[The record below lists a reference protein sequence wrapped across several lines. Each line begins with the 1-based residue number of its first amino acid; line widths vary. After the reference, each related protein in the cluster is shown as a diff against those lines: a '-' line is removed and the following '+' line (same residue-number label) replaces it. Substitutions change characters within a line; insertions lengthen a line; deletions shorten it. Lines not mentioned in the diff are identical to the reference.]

1 MRQIYPLKNLSDTSL
16 NTHTLVELFPPTIA
30 DAKHRITLIKPR
42 AYASTRNF
50 LNGAVTRLSPY
61 ISHGFV
67 SLADIAPAIEAK
79 YPAEECEKLLME
91 FGWREFFQHVWRH
104 LGDGVLRDVKPGLHG
119 VNYSAEFPA
128 DIAEARTGIPA
139 IDEAVRELYATGYL
153 HNHARMWL
161 ASYVV
166 HLRKV
171 HWRAGADWMI
181 AHLLDGDFGSN
192 HLSWQW
198 VAGTFSGKPYLFNA
212 ENVAR
217 YAPAWDSA
225 GSEIDTSYEALD
237 EIARSQKVLLPNP
250 KVSRAA
256 LLEGFTPPTL
266 KAQPDQALRS
276 INGSNA
282 APVLQSE
289 VTLIHPWDLAEP
301 AMETNQKQRLG
312 IIHLPFHAEFPW
324 SERRWNFVM
333 TRMREVTS
341 DIFMGDV
348 RELIR
353 ENKNIKFSA
362 TATYNFGYREA
373 LSASNV
379 LLSPI
384 RRFTDDPEKM
394 CGSFTKFW
402 SAIGRERANKG
413 AWRKS

>member
-1 MRQIYPLKNLSDTSL
+1 MSLKYSDDTLS
-16 NTHTLVELFPPTIA
+16 TLIDLFPPTLA
-30 DAKHRITLIKPR
+30 DANHRITLIKPR

-61 ISHGFV
+61 ITHGFV

-104 LGDGVLRDVKPGLHG
+104 LGDGVLRDVKPGLYG
-119 VNYSAEFPA
+119 VIYSPDFPA

-139 IDEAVRELYATGYL
+139 IDGAVRELYATGYL

-171 HWRAGADWMI
+171 HWLAGANWMI
-181 AHLLDGDFGSN
+181 AHLHDGDFGSN

-217 YAPAWDSA
+217 YAPDWA
-225 GSEIDTSYEALD
+225 SEGTAIDVSYEALD
-237 EIARSQKVLLPNP
+237 EIARSQKTVGINPNAR
-250 KVSRAA
+250 KIEA
-256 LLEGFTPPTL
+256 TPVPPL
-266 KAQPDQALRS
+266 FAQPADNLMNTDARK
-276 INGSNA
+276 A
-282 APVLQSE
+282 APVIASE
-289 VTLIHPWDLAEP
+289 VMLIHPWDLAEP
-301 AMETNQKQRLG
+301 AIETNAKLRLG
-312 IIHLPFHAEFPW
+312 IIHTPFHVEFPW

-341 DIFMGDV
+341 DIFIGDV
-348 RELIR
+348 SELIR
-353 ENKNIKFSA
+353 ENINTKFSA
-362 TATYNFGYREA
+362 TATYNFGYREV
-373 LSASNV
+373 LSAANV

-384 RRFTDDPEKM
+384 KRFTADPEKM

-402 SAIGRERANKG
+402 AAVGRERVDR
-413 AWRKS
+413 AWRRKS

>member
-1 MRQIYPLKNLSDTSL
+1 LS
-16 NTHTLVELFPPTIA
+16 TLIDLFPPTLA
-30 DAKHRITLIKPR
+30 DAEHRIALIKPR

-61 ISHGFV
+61 ITHGFI
-67 SLADIAPAIEAK
+67 SLADVAPAIEAK

-104 LGDGVLRDVKPGLHG
+104 LGDAVLRDVKPGLHG
-119 VNYSAEFPA
+119 VNYSPDFPA

-139 IDEAVRELYATGYL
+139 IDGPVRELYATGYL

-212 ENVAR
+212 ENVLR
-217 YAPAWDSA
+217 YAPDWAS
-225 GSEIDTSYEALD
+225 GSTVIDTSYEALD
-237 EIARSQKVLLPNP
+237 EIARSQKILGTGPNAC
-250 KVSRAA
+250 KIEAT
-256 LLEGFTPPTL
+256 LMPPL
-266 KAQPDQALRS
+266 FAQPTDNL
-276 INGSNA
+276 INAYARKS
-282 APVLQSE
+282 APVLASE
-289 VTLIHPWDLAEP
+289 VMLIHPWGLAEP
-301 AMETNQKQRLG
+301 AIEMNKKPRLG
-312 IIHLPFHAEFPW
+312 IIHTPFHAEFPW
-324 SERRWNFVM
+324 SERCWNFVM

-341 DIFMGDV
+341 DIFIGDV
-348 RELIR
+348 SELIR
-353 ENKNIKFSA
+353 ENQNIKFSSA
-362 TATYNFGYREA
+362 ATYNFGYRETLLA
-373 LSASNV
+373 ANV
-379 LLSPI
+379 SLSPI
-384 RRFTDDPEKM
+384 RRFTQDPEKM

-402 SAIGRERANKG
+402 AAVGRERADRGSRNG
-413 AWRKS
+413 RRKS

>member
-1 MRQIYPLKNLSDTSL
+1 LS
-16 NTHTLVELFPPTIA
+16 TLVDLFPPTIA
-30 DAKHRITLIKPR
+30 DAEHRITLIKPR

-61 ISHGFV
+61 ITHGFV

-79 YPAEECEKLLME
+79 YPLEECEKLLME

-104 LGDGVLRDVKPGLHG
+104 LGDDILRDVKPGLYG
-119 VNYSAEFPA
+119 VNYSPDFPA

-139 IDEAVRELYATGYL
+139 IDCAVRELYATGYL

-212 ENVAR
+212 ENVFR
-217 YAPAWDSA
+217 YAPDWNSA
-225 GSEIDTSYEALD
+225 GTEIDRSYEALD
-237 EIARSQKVLLPNP
+237 EIARTQKALLPNP
-250 KVSRAA
+250 KYATSEPTPQPQ
-256 LLEGFTPPTL
+256 LFT
-266 KAQPDQALRS
+266 QPDDQAPRR
-276 INGSNA
+276 NTPNA
-282 APVLQSE
+282 APVLASG
-289 VTLIHPWDLAEP
+289 VMLIHPWDLAEP
-301 AMETNQKQRLG
+301 AMGAEQAPRVG
-312 IIHLPFHAEFPW
+312 IIHLPFHADFPW
-324 SERRWNFVM
+324 SKRRWDFVM
-333 TRMREVTS
+333 TRMRELTS
-341 DIFMGDV
+341 EIFIGDV
-348 RELIR
+348 SEFIR
-353 ENKNIKFSA
+353 ENKNIQFRA

-373 LSASNV
+373 LSASNIV
-379 LLSPI
+379 LSPI
-384 RRFTDDPEKM
+384 RRFTADPEKM

-402 SAIGRERANKG
+402 AAVGRERVQFAGRTKTTS
-413 AWRKS
+413 K

>member
-1 MRQIYPLKNLSDTSL
+1 VCVKVVPENFGDILS
-16 NTHTLVELFPPTIA
+16 TLIDLFPPTFA
-30 DAKHRITLIKPR
+30 DAEHRITLIKPR

-61 ISHGFV
+61 ITHGFV
-67 SLADIAPAIEAK
+67 SLADIAPLIEAK
-79 YPAEECEKLLME
+79 YPVEECEKLLME

-104 LGDGVLRDVKPGLHG
+104 LGDGVLRDVKPGLYG
-119 VNYSAEFPA
+119 INYSPDFPA

-139 IDEAVRELYATGYL
+139 IDCAVRELYETGYL

-166 HLRKV
+166 HMRKV

-217 YAPAWDSA
+217 YAPDWSSA
-225 GSEIDTSYEALD
+225 GTAIDTSYEALD
-237 EIARSQKVLLPNP
+237 EIARSQKTMDIHPSARKLEATLLP
-250 KVSRAA
+250 
-256 LLEGFTPPTL
+256 TL
-266 KAQPDQALRS
+266 SAQPVDNL
-276 INGSNA
+276 INADARKS
-282 APVLQSE
+282 APVLASE
-289 VTLIHPWDLAEP
+289 VMLIHPWDLADP
-301 AMETNQKQRLG
+301 AIVEANQKQRLG

-333 TRMREVTS
+333 TRMLEVAD
-341 DIFMGDV
+341 DIFVGDV
-348 RELIR
+348 SELIR
-353 ENKNIKFSA
+353 ENKNIKFGA

-373 LSASNV
+373 LSASNT

-384 RRFTDDPEKM
+384 RRFTQDPEKM

-402 SAIGRERANKG
+402 AAIGRQRVDRDLRNG
-413 AWRKS
+413 RRKS

>member
-1 MRQIYPLKNLSDTSL
+1 MN
-16 NTHTLVELFPPTIA
+16 TLVDLFPPTIA
-30 DAKHRITLIKPR
+30 DAEHRITQIKPR

-61 ISHGFV
+61 ITHGYV

-91 FGWREFFQHVWRH
+91 FGWREFFQHAWRH
-104 LGDGVLRDVKPGLHG
+104 LGDGVLRDVKPGLYG
-119 VNYSAEFPA
+119 VNYSTDFPA
-128 DIAEARTGIPA
+128 DIAEARTSIPV
-139 IDEAVRELYATGYL
+139 IDAAVRELYATGYL

-217 YAPAWDSA
+217 YAPTWASA
-225 GSEIDTSYEALD
+225 GTAIDTSYEALD
-237 EIARSQKVLLPNP
+237 EIAHSQKT
-250 KVSRAA
+250 VS
-256 LLEGFTPPTL
+256 
-266 KAQPDQALRS
+266 AQPSARKVEAMFEPELFVQPADNLT
-276 INGSNA
+276 NA
-282 APVLQSE
+282 DARKTAPVLASE
-289 VTLIHPWDLAEP
+289 VTLIHPWDLAKP
-301 AMETNQKQRLG
+301 AVETNKKPRLG
-312 IIHLPFHAEFPW
+312 IIHAPFHAEFPW
-324 SERRWNFVM
+324 SQRRWHFVM
-333 TRMREVTS
+333 TRMREVTD
-341 DIFMGDV
+341 DIFVGDISQLV
-348 RELIR
+348 R
-353 ENKNIKFSA
+353 ENKNTKFSA
-362 TATYNFGYREA
+362 TVTYNFGYREA

-384 RRFTDDPEKM
+384 PRFTQDPEKM
-394 CGSFTKFW
+394 CSSFTRFW
-402 SAIGRERANKG
+402 AAVGRERVDRG
-413 AWRKS
+413 GRRKS

>member
-1 MRQIYPLKNLSDTSL
+1 LSPENYGDTL
-16 NTHTLVELFPPTIA
+16 NTLVDLFPPTLA
-30 DAKHRITLIKPR
+30 DAEHRITLIKPR

-50 LNGAVTRLSPY
+50 LNGSVTRLSPY
-61 ISHGFV
+61 ITHGFV

-104 LGDGVLRDVKPGLHG
+104 LGDGILRDVKPGLYG
-119 VNYSAEFPA
+119 VNYSLDFPA
-128 DIAEARTGIPA
+128 DIAEARTGIPV
-139 IDEAVRELYATGYL
+139 IDGAVRELYATGYL

-198 VAGTFSGKPYLFNA
+198 VAATFSGKPYLFNA

-217 YAPAWDSA
+217 YAPDWSSTGTA
-225 GSEIDTSYEALD
+225 IDMSYEALD
-237 EIARSQKVLLPNP
+237 EIARSQKILGTHPGARKIEATFMPRLAP
-250 KVSRAA
+250 
-256 LLEGFTPPTL
+256 
-266 KAQPDQALRS
+266 QPADNL
-276 INGSNA
+276 INADAWKA
-282 APVLQSE
+282 APVLGPE
-289 VTLIHPWDLAEP
+289 VMLIHPWDLAEP
-301 AMETNQKQRLG
+301 EIKANQRQPLG
-312 IIHLPFHAEFPW
+312 IIHLPFHAEFLW

-333 TRMREVTS
+333 ARMREVTN
-341 DIFMGDV
+341 DIFIGDV
-348 RELIR
+348 SELIR

-373 LSASNV
+373 LAAANV
-379 LLSPI
+379 SLSPI
-384 RRFTDDPEKM
+384 RRFTQDPEKM

-402 SAIGRERANKG
+402 AAVGRERVHSVGRTK
-413 AWRKS
+413 KSGSK

>member
-1 MRQIYPLKNLSDTSL
+1 M
-16 NTHTLVELFPPTIA
+16 NTLFEQFPPTRA
-30 DAKHRITLIKPR
+30 DAEHRVKLINPR

-61 ISHGFV
+61 LTHGFI

-79 YPAEECEKLLME
+79 YSAEECEKLLME

-104 LGDGVLRDVKPGLHG
+104 LGDGVLHDVRPGLHG
-119 VNYSAEFPA
+119 VRYEPSFPN

-198 VAGTFSGKPYLFNA
+198 VAGTFSAKPYLFNA

-217 YAPAWDSA
+217 YAANSA
-225 GSEIDTSYEALD
+225 PSWASKGTPIDTNYEALD
-237 EIARSQKVLLPNP
+237 AIARSQKTIGPNP
-250 KVSRAA
+250 KAVKGDAVPQPRLLAKPTIGPTA
-256 LLEGFTPPTL
+256 LS
-266 KAQPDQALRS
+266 AL
-276 INGSNA
+276 A
-282 APVLQSE
+282 SE
-289 VTLIHPWDLAEP
+289 VALIHPWDLAEP
-301 AMETNQKQRLG
+301 SAGADKKQRLG
-312 IIHLPFHAEFPW
+312 IIHLPFHADFPW

-333 TRMREVTS
+333 TRLREVTN
-341 DIFMGDV
+341 DIFIGDV
-348 RELIR
+348 SQLLID
-353 ENKNIKFSA
+353 NQNTKFSA
-362 TATYNFGYREA
+362 TATYHFGYRQV
-373 LSASNV
+373 LSSPAIK
-379 LLSPI
+379 LSPI
-384 RRFTDDPEKM
+384 RRFAADPEKM
-394 CGSFTKFW
+394 CGSFTRFW
-402 SAIGRERANKG
+402 SATGRERVNQFGKWG
-413 AWRKS
+413 GKHN

>member
-1 MRQIYPLKNLSDTSL
+1 L
-16 NTHTLVELFPPTIA
+16 NTLVELFPPTLA
-30 DAKHRITLIKPR
+30 DAEHRITLIKPR

-61 ISHGFV
+61 ITHGFV

-104 LGDGVLRDVKPGLHG
+104 LGDGVLRDVKLGLHG
-119 VNYSAEFPA
+119 VNYSPDFPA
-128 DIAEARTGIPA
+128 DIAEARTGIPV
-139 IDEAVRELYATGYL
+139 IDCAVRELYATGYL

-212 ENVAR
+212 ENVVR
-217 YAPAWDSA
+217 YAPDWSSA
-225 GSEIDTSYEALD
+225 GTAIDTTYEALD
-237 EIARSQKVLLPNP
+237 EIARSQKILDPDPNAR
-250 KVSRAA
+250 KIGA
-256 LLEGFTPPTL
+256 TL
-266 KAQPDQALRS
+266 VPRLAPQPADSL
-276 INGSNA
+276 INADARKA
-282 APVLQSE
+282 APVLASE
-289 VTLIHPWDLAEP
+289 VVLIHPWDLAEP
-301 AMETNQKQRLG
+301 IIEANAKPRVG
-312 IIHLPFHAEFPW
+312 IIHAPFHAEFPW

-333 TRMREVTS
+333 TRMCEVTS
-341 DIFMGDV
+341 DIFIGDV
-348 RELIR
+348 SELIR
-353 ENKNIKFSA
+353 ENKNVKFSA

-373 LSASNV
+373 LLAANV
-379 LLSPI
+379 SLSPI
-384 RRFTDDPEKM
+384 RRFTADPEKM

-402 SAIGRERANKG
+402 ALAGRERVDRGSRNG
-413 AWRKS
+413 RRKS

>member
-1 MRQIYPLKNLSDTSL
+1 LS
-16 NTHTLVELFPPTIA
+16 TLIDLFPPTLA
-30 DAKHRITLIKPR
+30 DAEHRITLIKPR

-61 ISHGFV
+61 LTHGFV
-67 SLADIAPAIEAK
+67 SLADVAPAIEAK

-104 LGDGVLRDVKPGLHG
+104 LGDGVLRDVKPGLNG
-119 VNYSAEFPA
+119 VNYSPDFPV
-128 DIAEARTGIPA
+128 DIAEARTGISV
-139 IDEAVRELYATGYL
+139 IDHAVRELYATGYL

-217 YAPAWDSA
+217 YAPHWASDGTA
-225 GSEIDTSYEALD
+225 IDTGYEALD
-237 EIARSQKVLLPNP
+237 EIARSQKTLGTHPSARKIEATLMPPLL
-250 KVSRAA
+250 
-256 LLEGFTPPTL
+256 
-266 KAQPDQALRS
+266 AQPADNL
-276 INGSNA
+276 INTDDRKA
-282 APVLQSE
+282 APVLALE
-289 VTLIHPWDLAEP
+289 VMLIHPWDLAKP
-301 AMETNQKQRLG
+301 AIQASQQQRLG
-312 IIHLPFHAEFPW
+312 IIHTPFHADFPW

-333 TRMREVTS
+333 PRMREATS
-341 DIFMGDV
+341 DIFIGDV
-348 RELIR
+348 SELIR
-353 ENKNIKFSA
+353 EHKNIKFSA

-373 LSASNV
+373 LLAANV
-379 LLSPI
+379 SLSPI
-384 RRFTDDPEKM
+384 RRFTQDPEKM

-402 SAIGRERANKG
+402 AAVGRERVDRGSRNG
-413 AWRKS
+413 QRKS